1 MHVQRICF
9 EAELSASAELQ
20 LCQSAALAAAAVSS
34 SSSAPG
40 PENGDVSSARPPTL
54 TIQSTH
60 RERQAAG
67 KSKGR
72 TIVPFTL
79 QQTIAQTSLT
89 LLTLWTAFMSAC
101 LL

>member
-9 EAELSASAELQ
+9 EAEFSASAELQLCQSASAELQ

-60 RERQAAG
+60 TERQAGARAKAG
-67 KSKGR
+67 
-72 TIVPFTL
+72 
-79 QQTIAQTSLT
+79 Q
-89 LLTLWTAFMSAC
+89 
-101 LL
+101 